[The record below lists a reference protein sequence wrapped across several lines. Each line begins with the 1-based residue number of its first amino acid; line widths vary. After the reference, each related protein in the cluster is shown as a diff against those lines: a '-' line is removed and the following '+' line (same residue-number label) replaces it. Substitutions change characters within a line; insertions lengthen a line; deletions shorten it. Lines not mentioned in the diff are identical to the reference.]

1 MAVQNAETP
10 CRENQEAGPWEEQRH
25 QTHSEFA
32 LLSGEPGCDD
42 RGERT
47 GGEHPDQHDH
57 GGAAGKEAEGRIGQM
72 RGLLVF
78 AQASQAGVY
87 RNERSRKD
95 SFAEK
100 ILKKIGNAKRRA
112 ERVGE
117 VGKSGSSERGAL
129 PDEPDETAQ
138 QDSGSDE
145 ECRARRRGGDRVRT
159 G

>member
-1 MAVQNAETP
+1 
-10 CRENQEAGPWEEQRH
+10 
-25 QTHSEFA
+25 
-32 LLSGEPGCDD
+32 
-42 RGERT
+42 
-47 GGEHPDQHDH
+47 
-57 GGAAGKEAEGRIGQM
+57 M
-72 RGLLVF
+72 RGLRVF
-78 AQASQAGVY
+78 AQASQTGVY
-87 RNERSRKD
+87 RNKRSRKD

-100 ILKKIGNAKRRA
+100 ILKKIGNTKRCI

-117 VGKSGSSERGAL
+117 VGESEVVSEGTL